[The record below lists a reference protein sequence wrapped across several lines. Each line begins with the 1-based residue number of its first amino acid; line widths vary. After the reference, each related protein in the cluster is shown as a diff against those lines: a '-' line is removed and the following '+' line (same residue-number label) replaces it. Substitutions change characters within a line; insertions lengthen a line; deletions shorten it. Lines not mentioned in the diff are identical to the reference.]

1 MIWNPAEVCLTET
14 LGPNPH
20 ISWLSSLYRLSDTQ
34 TYADLLSHK
43 HPHHHAPS
51 RPIALHQRIIPI
63 APHWAS
69 VSSVIAGS
77 NCCMIPLLMLETVL
91 RMEKGKVLEEADL
104 YCFPILTL
112 ITLHLHGVWCRTE
125 LQSWHH
131 PQVWSWWE
139 ECLSVCRFNT
149 TSLHTLSYQINWW
162 REARAGPTSLLFFPF
177 LTTLFPRQRFL
188 SLSEGEHRNKLSFK
202 SCLMPYYLD
211 LCFLNLRTVVSLWD
225 GLLWIIPSWVK
236 CLPRG

>member
-51 RPIALHQRIIPI
+51 RPIALHQRIVPI

-91 RMEKGKVLEEADL
+91 RTEKGKVLGEADL

-139 ECLSVCRFNT
+139 ECLSLTGLIQLLSIPSATRLTGGDKPGQAPHHSCS
-149 TSLHTLSYQINWW
+149 SLSS
-162 REARAGPTSLLFFPF
+162 P
-177 LTTLFPRQRFL
+177 LFPGQSFL
-188 SLSEGEHRNKLSFK
+188 GLSGGEHRNKLSFK

-225 GLLWIIPSWVK
+225 GLLWIIPS
-236 CLPRG
+236 